1 MSHPDLGVSLTA
13 TGQIAAVE
21 PGSPAAAAGLRQ
33 GDVVTKIDSTTVT
46 GATGLSAAIADHAV
60 GDKVVVTV
68 NRGGES
74 SRFTVTLAARA
85 A

>member
-1 MSHPDLGVSLTA
+1 LDACA
-13 TGQIAAVE
+13 TFRI
-21 PGSPAAAAGLRQ
+21 S
-33 GDVVTKIDSTTVT
+33 
-46 GATGLSAAIADHAV
+46 
-60 GDKVVVTV
+60 DKVIVTV

>member
-1 MSHPDLGVSLTA
+1 MALLAGITSAADLA
-13 TGQIAAVE
+13 
-21 PGSPAAAAGLRQ
+21 
-33 GDVVTKIDSTTVT
+33 
-46 GATGLSAAIADHAV
+46 AAIADHAA